1 MNGEI
6 GLAILFFF
14 YLSVSVN
21 LWLLWN
27 MFAGH
32 REVHQKVDGQ
42 ILYVQNQLLR
52 RIDALE
58 EKLLQLTEP
67 QEGLVETEKELVQ

>member
-1 MNGEI
+1 
-6 GLAILFFF
+6 
-14 YLSVSVN
+14 
-21 LWLLWN
+21 
-27 MFAGH
+27 MFTGH

-58 EKLLQLTEP
+58 EKLLQLTKP
-67 QEGLVETEKELVQ
+67 QEGLVETEKELAQ

>member
-6 GLAILFFF
+6 GLAVLFLFF
-14 YLSVSVN
+14 VSLVIN
-21 LWLLWN
+21 VWLLLN
-27 MFAGH
+27 MFSGH
-32 REVHQKVDGQ
+32 MEVHQKVDGQ

-58 EKLLQLTEP
+58 EKLLQFTEP
-67 QEGLVETEKELVQ
+67 QEGLVETEKELAK

>member
-6 GLAILFFF
+6 GLAVLFLFF
-14 YLSVSVN
+14 VSLVVN
-21 LWLLWN
+21 AWLLLN
-27 MFAGH
+27 MFSGH
-32 REVHQKVDGQ
+32 MEVHQKVDGQ

-58 EKLLQLTEP
+58 ERLHQFTEP
-67 QEGLVETEKELVQ
+67 QEGLVENEKEKAQ

>member
-6 GLAILFFF
+6 GLAVLFLFF
-14 YLSVSVN
+14 VSLLVN
-21 LWLLWN
+21 VWLLLN
-27 MFAGH
+27 MFSGH
-32 REVHQKVDGQ
+32 MEVHQKVDGQ

-58 EKLLQLTEP
+58 EKLLQFTEP
-67 QEGLVETEKELVQ
+67 KEGLVETEKELEK